1 MVDYKWMKS
10 IYDDVGNVACGGDV
24 G

>member
-1 MVDYKWMKS
+1 MVDDKWMKS
-10 IYDDVGNVACGGDV
+10 IYDDVGNIACGGDV